1 VALVAQR
8 RGSTGTRYL
17 PLVATIAASLAVVVL
32 PFFLSRV
39 LWYGSDWGWAPFWF
53 CLVACVGQGVAHRRF
68 DVAALTVLSAAWMAS
83 LSVGAPYPNLV
94 AGSLTLL
101 TLIRLWESAPL
112 PRVSPLVVR
121 AGAGLAAAAVL
132 GVVLIARTVS
142 VYRDLPAAQLTAD
155 LTGVSP
161 ALAGVVTN
169 PTTAAYLAQIQTC
182 VARYPASRVA
192 ILPGGAG
199 AYAALGLHPALPIDW
214 LWPPDY
220 KGSAGTQAM
229 ILAGAAELRR
239 DGDVLVLWQ
248 TFDPGH
254 LPPPATLPR
263 ATLSSP
269 PFDYDPGFSRRIRA
283 AIGHSTTPAAV
294 SSCATSR
301 AGLAAPRSAGTVQP
315 DAPRPSPLA
324 SEPTCLRRRQPPARL
339 SAMMARSIVS
349 SAPAFSGRS
358 R

>member
-1 VALVAQR
+1 MLLVVAAGVTFIAVAIVAQR
-8 RGSTGTRYL
+8 RGSTWPRHL
-17 PLVATIAASLAVVVL
+17 PLVATVAASLAVTVL
-32 PFFLSRV
+32 PLLFLSRV

-68 DVAALTVLSAAWMAS
+68 DVAALTVLSAASMAS

-283 AIGHSTTPAAV
+283 AIGAFNDTCGSFLVRYIPRGSGGTP
-294 SSCATSR
+294 
-301 AGLAAPRSAGTVQP
+301 
-315 DAPRPSPLA
+315 
-324 SEPTCLRRRQPPARL
+324 
-339 SAMMARSIVS
+339 
-349 SAPAFSGRS
+349 
-358 R
+358 